1 MASLGS
7 SHDAR
12 LYDAK
17 RQNMEEVLKALRDT
31 CITEDEDEKN
41 TFEKEVMCADVCVVY
56 IYEYWG

>member
-1 MASLGS
+1 
-7 SHDAR
+7 
-12 LYDAK
+12 
-17 RQNMEEVLKALRDT
+17 MEEVLKALRDT